1 MSKIL
6 QALERH
12 NRMPDEVAADFFTH
26 SLSKVGAANE
36 AAQREAKNLAGQLA
50 QMTTER
56 DRLLLEV
63 QRFAAVNT
71 ELGQLREKA
80 RTLEDSIKQKNAAI
94 LLEQSTLKQIS
105 SEANNTTATA
115 NLKIDALNL
124 KLESLRGELSAEK
137 VKGASLAGK
146 LEAYKNR
153 PVPKPAPIQH
163 IMPPAPVDYSGLEFS
178 VGNIVRGPDGI
189 QKAQIKLVKAN

>member
-12 NRMPDEVAADFFTH
+12 NRMPDEVASDFFTH

-36 AAQREAKNLAGQLA
+36 AAQREAKNLSAQLA

-71 ELGQLREKA
+71 ELGELREKC
-80 RTLEDSIKQKNAAI
+80 RTLESTVKQTNAAI
-94 LLEQSTLKQIS
+94 LLEQGTSKRIS
-105 SEANNTTATA
+105 GKADEAMVSS
-115 NLKIDALNL
+115 NLRVDALRAELATERERGAAL
-124 KLESLRGELSAEK
+124 KGQLTAL
-137 VKGASLAGK
+137 
-146 LEAYKNR
+146 KNIPPPKAP
-153 PVPKPAPIQH
+153 PVVSAPIQQAS
-163 IMPPAPVDYSGLEFS
+163 I
-178 VGNIVRGPDGI
+178 GNIVRGPDGI
-189 QKAQIKLVKAN
+189 QNAQIKLVKVN

>member
-12 NRMPDEVAADFFTH
+12 NRMPDDVAADFFTH

-36 AAQREAKNLAGQLA
+36 AAQREAKNLSGQLA

-80 RTLEDSIKQKNAAI
+80 RTLEENVKQQNAAI
-94 LLEQSTLKQIS
+94 LLEQSTLKTIS
-105 SEANNTTATA
+105 
-115 NLKIDALNL
+115 KDAAKAVVSSDQRINALL
-124 KLESLRGELSAEK
+124 SELSEEK
-137 VKGASLAGK
+137 AKGANLAGK
-146 LEAYKNR
+146 LEVHKNR
-153 PVPKPAPIQH
+153 PTPKPAPAPIQQ
-163 IMPPAPVDYSGLEFS
+163 IMPSPPVDYSGMEFS
-178 VGNIVRGPDGI
+178 IGNIVRGPDGI
-189 QKAQIKLVKAN
+189 QNAQIKLVKAN